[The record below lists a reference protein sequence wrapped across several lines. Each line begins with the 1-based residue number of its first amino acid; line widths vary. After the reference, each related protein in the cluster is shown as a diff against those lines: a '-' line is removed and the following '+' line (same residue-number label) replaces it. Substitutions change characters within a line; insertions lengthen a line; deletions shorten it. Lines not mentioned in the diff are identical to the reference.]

1 MIDIKRAAEFLNIPQ
16 SAVNILIKKNR
27 LFAFKKNG
35 SYIFTAFQFN
45 KSRLTPGF
53 EELMNDIILLDDG
66 HTSKTPIQI
75 LRDGA
80 SRKELDLAI
89 RVAKLFD
96 NQIAN

>member
-1 MIDIKRAAEFLNIPQ
+1 
-16 SAVNILIKKNR
+16 
-27 LFAFKKNG
+27 
-35 SYIFTAFQFN
+35 
-45 KSRLTPGF
+45 
-53 EELMNDIILLDDG
+53 MNDIILLDDG